1 MRRAAVRLLVLA
13 ALVAVT
19 WAPAWGG
26 APIGLRLGQRIAL
39 PGSAVK
45 TVVAEF
51 LDPEDTKL
59 GRPIA
64 LVLGGELLDAISD
77 LPGAGVLVGTDA
89 EGAGILRR
97 LGGGYHRAAVAIA
110 REQGAIAALWGTI
123 EGTRDRVELES
134 FVSQVPDTALGGLK
148 VELEWAGRA
157 VPGFSATIPPRSF
170 HLASRTL
177 TRDELFARPLAILRG
192 PRSVRSEP
200 ARSAPALGLVGPDDA
215 VQGMDLQGGWWRV
228 TLENGTAGWLEHD
241 ENDVR
246 IPPRQMVALGA
257 KIPIY
262 DRPGATE
269 PQGKRSFRG
278 TYRVLAARYTAR
290 GTWVR
295 VPLKPTNETKGD
307 GSGETAWVPAASF
320 RAEYS
325 LPVVH
330 LIAGLYRY
338 RMQRYSEAARDF
350 HAFIDAAG
358 SAEDNVTLAV
368 AYQLAGLSRLQGPA
382 RDHDALEDFR
392 RSVELTPFDASAYAL
407 RALGGIT
414 VADEVPKTAIEDLNE
429 ALRLDPRDPT
439 ARDLVG
445 AMQKLLSTP
454 SVDARIPQ
462 LEHSLRGREKD
473 VWILQ
478 ARREAYPDSAYGRVS
493 K

>member
-1 MRRAAVRLLVLA
+1 MRLSVCLG
-13 ALVAVT
+13 LVAVT

-26 APIGLRLGQRIAL
+26 APIGLRLGQPIAL
-39 PGSAVK
+39 PGSAVT

-51 LDPEDTKL
+51 LDPENTEL
-59 GRPIA
+59 GRPVA
-64 LVLGGELLDAISD
+64 LVLGGELLDAVSD

-123 EGTRDRVELES
+123 EGTRDRVALES

-148 VELEWAGRA
+148 VGLEWAGRA

-170 HLASRTL
+170 HLVSRNL
-177 TRDELFARPLAILRG
+177 ARDELFARPLAILRG
-192 PRSVRSEP
+192 PRSVRSGP
-200 ARSAPALGLVGPDDA
+200 ARSAHALASVGPDDA
-215 VQGMDLQGGWWRV
+215 VQAMDLLGGWWRV
-228 TLENGTAGWLEHD
+228 TLENGTTGWLEHD

-269 PQGKRSFRG
+269 PQGEQSFRG

-290 GTWVR
+290 GMWVR
-295 VPLKPTNETKGD
+295 MSLKPTGELKGD
-307 GSGETAWVPAASF
+307 EPEETAWARAASF

-330 LIAGLYRY
+330 FIAGLYWY
-338 RMQRYSEAARDF
+338 RMQRYPEAAREF

-358 SAEDNVTLAV
+358 PAEENVTLAV

-382 RDHDALEDFR
+382 RDHDALEDLR

-407 RALGGIT
+407 RALGAIT
-414 VADEVPKTAIEDLNE
+414 VAGEVPKTAIEDLNE

-462 LEHSLRGREKD
+462 LEGSLRGRETD
-473 VWILQ
+473 VRTLQ
-478 ARREAYPDSAYGRVS
+478 ARRDAYPDSAYGRAS